1 MNQPASLLDIR
12 LFVAAFEERSFTLA
26 AQRENAT
33 QSGVSQ
39 HVKALEE
46 RLGAALFV
54 RLKGG
59 IEPTPAGR
67 AYYDKCLDVLRAE
80 SAAREAVRPFA
91 NSAEAS
97 LVVGLMPTLTRC
109 ALAPALA
116 RFLDQAPNAIIRIV
130 EGYSGALT
138 RMAQADEI
146 DFAIVPAFPGL
157 DGLRQSAFL
166 QTRELLVSR
175 ASDETQGD
183 RAVRLADVDA
193 LRLVLPG
200 AANTRRQTIETYCAR
215 AGARIDKILELDA
228 MFGTLDFVART
239 SWRTILPAVLVGDQV
254 GPALEAHA
262 LRDPAL
268 TLDLVR
274 IEPARRALAP
284 AAQTF
289 STLLQEEA
297 ARLSALWD

>member
-1 MNQPASLLDIR
+1 MNLPASLLDIR
-12 LFVAAFEERSFTLA
+12 LFVAAYEERSFTLA

-46 RLGAALFV
+46 RLGAALFL
-54 RLKGG
+54 RQKSG

-67 AYYDKCLDVLRAE
+67 AYYEKCVEILRAE
-80 SAAREAVRPFA
+80 AAAREAMRPFV

-116 RFLDQAPNAIIRIV
+116 RFLDACPNANIRIV

-146 DFAIVPAFPGL
+146 DFAIVPAFAGQ

-175 ASDETQGD
+175 AEAGADCGP
-183 RAVRLADVDA
+183 VRLADIEN

-200 AANTRRQTIETYCAR
+200 SANTRRQTIETYCAR
-215 AGARIDKILELDA
+215 AGARIDRILELDA

-239 SWRTILPAVLVGDQV
+239 EWRTILPAVLMGDQV
-254 GPALEAHA
+254 GPG
-262 LRDPAL
+262 LRANPVSAPGL

-274 IEPARRALAP
+274 IEPARRPLAP
-284 AAQTF
+284 AAQVF
-289 STLLQEEA
+289 NAILQEEA